1 MEKNCNNC
9 RYLDNKSHGCIYSS
23 YCTVSAPPYG
33 RVPSHWQSVNC
44 RNYSQMY
51 RPKSPKQIALERIKN
66 VIFNDPVTV
75 VIWLDG
81 TKTIVRCGEG

>member
-33 RVPSHWQSVNC
+33 RVPSH
-44 RNYSQMY
+44 
-51 RPKSPKQIALERIKN
+51 
-66 VIFNDPVTV
+66 
-75 VIWLDG
+75 
-81 TKTIVRCGEG
+81 